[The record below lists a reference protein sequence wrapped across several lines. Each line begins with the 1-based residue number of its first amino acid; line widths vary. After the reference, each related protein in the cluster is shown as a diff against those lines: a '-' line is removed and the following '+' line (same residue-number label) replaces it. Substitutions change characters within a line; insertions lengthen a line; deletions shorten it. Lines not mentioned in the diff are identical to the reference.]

1 MTVCLPFSKIEFL
14 TVNPRT
20 GYILFGFIMVIII
33 YCYQDLCYLNDI
45 DPVPPSLCKNILV
58 FIYAKARILIDM
70 RLLNAC
76 TILKKVLWLAD
87 TKNCRICTSHL
98 KDPRV
103 NRSELSEIKMS
114 FDVYRHAPPRT
125 AAQMRLQHDVA

>member
-45 DPVPPSLCKNILV
+45 DPVPKVPNVSVVLCYGPV
-58 FIYAKARILIDM
+58 
-70 RLLNAC
+70 
-76 TILKKVLWLAD
+76 
-87 TKNCRICTSHL
+87 
-98 KDPRV
+98 
-103 NRSELSEIKMS
+103 
-114 FDVYRHAPPRT
+114 
-125 AAQMRLQHDVA
+125 

>member
-45 DPVPPSLCKNILV
+45 GTGVRDH
-58 FIYAKARILIDM
+58 F
-70 RLLNAC
+70 
-76 TILKKVLWLAD
+76 
-87 TKNCRICTSHL
+87 
-98 KDPRV
+98 
-103 NRSELSEIKMS
+103 
-114 FDVYRHAPPRT
+114 
-125 AAQMRLQHDVA
+125 

>member
-45 DPVPPSLCKNILV
+45 DPVPQVHFRAQKRPDTLYRV
-58 FIYAKARILIDM
+58 F
-70 RLLNAC
+70 
-76 TILKKVLWLAD
+76 
-87 TKNCRICTSHL
+87 
-98 KDPRV
+98 
-103 NRSELSEIKMS
+103 
-114 FDVYRHAPPRT
+114 
-125 AAQMRLQHDVA
+125 